1 MIDKYQNSR
10 VNPRYFLFIVL
21 GISVLI
27 RIIAAVYLGD
37 KVVVLPGTMDQVS
50 YHNLALRV
58 LGGHGFSFGVGWWPA
73 TPANQPTA
81 HWSYLYTLYLV
92 LVYFIFGPHPIAAR
106 LIQAVIVGIFQPYLT
121 YKIGQKIFGEGVGL
135 IAAFL
140 STIYIYFIYYS
151 ATLMTEPFYIT
162 SILWAL
168 FLAMEL
174 GDLPATGGNNLSHR
188 KIFLSIYLGV
198 ALIIGVL
205 LRQLLLIVVPFLLAW
220 IWLVWWKRKKEF
232 PIITTLIVAGVMI
245 VSILPITYYNYQRF
259 HRFVLL
265 NTNAGF
271 AFFWGNNPIYG
282 THFQPIL
289 SDENTSYG
297 NLIPKDLRSLNE
309 AAMDQALLKR
319 GIGFVI
325 SDPVRYILLSISRIP
340 FYFEFW
346 PSKSSSLISNISR
359 VFSFGI
365 MLPFMLYG
373 MISIL
378 LKRSEKARRKWNS
391 PAVMLMLF
399 SLIYTGIHVLTW
411 TLIRYRLPIDAV
423 LLIFAGYAL
432 ADIYQKIA
440 RRFIKGKG
448 TTEKL
453 QAGLVLVKPAEQAY
467 KNQN

>member
-1 MIDKYQNSR
+1 MITKYINSR
-10 VNPRYFLFIVL
+10 SNPRFLLLLIL

-27 RIIAAVYLGD
+27 RVIAAIYLGD
-37 KVVVLPGTMDQVS
+37 KVVILPGTMDQLS

-106 LIQAVIVGIFQPYLT
+106 LIQGIIVGLFQPYLT
-121 YKIGQKIFGEGVGL
+121 YKIGQRIFGEGVGL
-135 IAAFL
+135 LAAFL
-140 STIYIYFIYYS
+140 SAVYIYFIYYS

-168 FLAMEL
+168 FLAIEFV
-174 GDLPATGGNNLSHR
+174 DLPPRLGNDLSHR
-188 KIFLSIYLGV
+188 KIMLSIYLGL
-198 ALIIGVL
+198 ALTIGAL
-205 LRQLLLIVVPFLLAW
+205 LRQILLIVVPFLLVW
-220 IWLVWWKRKKEF
+220 IWLVLWKRKKEL
-232 PIITTLIVAGVMI
+232 PITSTLIVAGVMI
-245 VSILPITYYNYQRF
+245 VSILPITFFNYQRF

-282 THFQPIL
+282 TQFQPIL
-289 SDENTSYG
+289 SEENITYG

-309 AAMDQALLKR
+309 AAMDQALLKK

-346 PSKSSSLISNISR
+346 PAKGSSLISNISR
-359 VFSFGI
+359 VLSFGI

-373 MISIL
+373 IIGTL
-378 LKRSEKARRKWNS
+378 LKRSEKARRKWYS

-411 TLIRYRLPIDAV
+411 TLIRYRLPVDAIM
-423 LLIFAGYAL
+423 LIFAGYAL

-440 RRFIKGKG
+440 HRFIKGKG
-448 TTEKL
+448 ASDKL
-453 QAGLVLVKPAEQAY
+453 QTGFVLIKPD
-467 KNQN
+467 K

>member
-1 MIDKYQNSR
+1 MIAKYINSR
-10 VNPRYFLFIVL
+10 SNPRFLLLLIL

-27 RIIAAVYLGD
+27 RIVAAIYLGD
-37 KVVVLPGTMDQVS
+37 KVVILPGTMDQVS

-81 HWSYLYTLYLV
+81 HWSFLYTLYLV
-92 LVYFIFGPHPIAAR
+92 LVYFIFGPHPIVAR
-106 LIQAVIVGIFQPYLT
+106 LIQAVIVGFFQPYLT
-121 YKIGQKIFGEGVGL
+121 FKIGQRIFGEGVGL

-140 STIYIYFIYYS
+140 SAVYIYFIYYS

-162 SILWAL
+162 AILWAL
-168 FLAMEL
+168 FLAIEL
-174 GDLPATGGNNLSHR
+174 VDLPSQLGNDPSHR
-188 KIFLSIYLGV
+188 KIILSVYLGL
-198 ALIIGVL
+198 ALAIGAL
-205 LRQLLLIVVPFLLAW
+205 LRQLLLIVVPFLLVW
-220 IWLVWWKRKKEF
+220 IWLVLWKRRKEL
-232 PIITTLIVAGVMI
+232 PITTTLIVAGVMI
-245 VSILPITYYNYQRF
+245 ASILPITFYNYQRF

-282 THFQPIL
+282 TQFQPIL
-289 SDENTSYG
+289 SDENISYG

-309 AAMDQALLKR
+309 AAMDQALLER

-325 SDPVRYILLSISRIP
+325 SNPVRYILLSISRIP

-346 PSKSSSLISNISR
+346 PSTGSSLISNISR
-359 VFSFGI
+359 VLSFGI

-378 LKRSEKARRKWNS
+378 LKRSEKARREWDS

-411 TLIRYRLPIDAV
+411 TLIRYRLPVDAIM
-423 LLIFAGYAL
+423 LIFAGYAL

-448 TTEKL
+448 TSDKL
-453 QAGLVLVKPAEQAY
+453 QTGFVLIKPD
-467 KNQN
+467 K

>member
-1 MIDKYQNSR
+1 MITKYINSR
-10 VNPRYFLFIVL
+10 TNPRFLLSLIL

-37 KVVVLPGTMDQVS
+37 KVVVLPGTMDQIS

-58 LGGHGFSFGVGWWPA
+58 LGGHGFTFGVGWWPA

-92 LVYFIFGPHPIAAR
+92 LVYFIFGPHPVAAR
-106 LIQAVIVGIFQPYLT
+106 LIQAVIVGLLQPYLT
-121 YKIGQKIFGEGVGL
+121 YKIGQRIFGEGVGL

-168 FLAMEL
+168 FLAIEIV
-174 GDLPATGGNNLSHR
+174 DLSSRLDKNQSHR
-188 KIFLSIYLGV
+188 KIILSICLGL
-198 ALIIGVL
+198 ALASGAL
-205 LRQLLLIVVPFLLAW
+205 LRQLLLIVVPFLLVW
-220 IWLVWWKRKKEF
+220 IWLVLWKRKKEL
-232 PIITTLIVAGVMI
+232 PITTTVIVAGIMLAV
-245 VSILPITYYNYQRF
+245 ILPITFYNYQRF

-282 THFQPIL
+282 TQFQPIL
-289 SDENTSYG
+289 SEENITYG
-297 NLIPKDLRSLNE
+297 NLIPKDLRTLNE
-309 AAMDQALLKR
+309 AAMDQALLRR

-346 PSKSSSLISNISR
+346 PSNGSSLISNISR
-359 VFSFGI
+359 ILSFGI

-373 MISIL
+373 MIGIFL
-378 LKRSEKARRKWNS
+378 NRSEKALRKWDS
-391 PAVMLMLF
+391 PAVMLLLF

-411 TLIRYRLPIDAV
+411 TLIRYRLPVDAV
-423 LLIFAGYAL
+423 MLIFAGYAL
-432 ADIYQKIA
+432 ADIYQKIV
-440 RRFIKGKG
+440 RRFTKSKG
-448 TTEKL
+448 TSDNL
-453 QAGLVLVKPAEQAY
+453 QTGFVLIKPD
-467 KNQN
+467 K

>member
-1 MIDKYQNSR
+1 MVAKIFKSKY
-10 VNPRYFLFIVL
+10 NPRSILIL
-21 GISVLI
+21 IIGISVLI
-27 RIIAAVYLGD
+27 RIVAAIYLGD
-37 KVVVLPGTMDQVS
+37 KVVDLPGTYDQIS

-92 LVYFIFGPHPIAAR
+92 LVYFIFGPHPIVAR
-106 LIQAVIVGIFQPYLT
+106 LIQAVIVGIFQTYLT
-121 YKIGQKIFGEGVGL
+121 FKIGQKIFGDWIGIV
-135 IAAFL
+135 AALL
-140 STIYIYFIYYS
+140 SSVYIYFIYYS

-162 SILWAL
+162 AILWAL
-168 FLAMEL
+168 YLVLEIREIPSKAP
-174 GDLPATGGNNLSHR
+174 DLKPGREITLS
-188 KIFLSIYLGV
+188 IFLGL

-205 LRQLLLIVVPFLLAW
+205 LRQLLLIVVPFLLLW
-220 IWLVWWKRKKEF
+220 LWLVRWSKYRKLPF
-232 PIITTLIVAGVMI
+232 TSTAIALAVMI
-245 VSILPITYYNYQRF
+245 VFILPITFYNYQRF

-282 THFQPIL
+282 TQFQPVL
-289 SDENTSYG
+289 SNTTYAQ
-297 NLIPKDLRSLNE
+297 LIPEDVRSLNE

-346 PSKSSSLISNISR
+346 PTPGSGLISNISR

-373 MISIL
+373 MIAAL
-378 LKRSEKARRKWNS
+378 FNLAVPLKDSWSS
-391 PAVMLMLF
+391 PEVMLILF
-399 SLIYTGIHVLTW
+399 SALYAAIHILTW

-423 LLIFAGYAL
+423 FLVFAGYAL
-432 ADIYQKIA
+432 SDLYRKIMF
-440 RRFIKGKG
+440 RF
-448 TTEKL
+448 
-453 QAGLVLVKPAEQAY
+453 KPVALHTHF
-467 KNQN
+467 KSS